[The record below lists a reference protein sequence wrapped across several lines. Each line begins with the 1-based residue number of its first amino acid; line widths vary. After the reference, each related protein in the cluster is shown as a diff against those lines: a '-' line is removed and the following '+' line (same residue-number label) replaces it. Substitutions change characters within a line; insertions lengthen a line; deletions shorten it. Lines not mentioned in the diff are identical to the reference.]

1 VVEFDKG
8 GVSVKTRAL
17 GLVLVFMSVCA
28 LSQVF
33 VSASVSLGYGFNN
46 EVVVGSVPKNST
58 SFVTFGPEFSV
69 QYGMRNGLKIG
80 AVAAFYSMILRLAG
94 GDLNAYIGS
103 VGVIASYRFNL
114 MDVATIEVLGN
125 AQIVPYGPSKS
136 LSPLGLSG
144 DGNLTGYTFGAA
156 GKMIFALQENV
167 SIAAGAGVEFYRLEI
182 PLRQVTINS
191 VLVPVSVTLSYEF

>member
-1 VVEFDKG
+1 
-8 GVSVKTRAL
+8 VKTRAL
-17 GLVLVFMSVCA
+17 GLVLIFMSVCV

-33 VSASVSLGYGFNN
+33 VSASASLGYGFNN
-46 EVVVGSVPKNST
+46 EVVVGSVSKNST
-58 SFVTFGPEFSV
+58 SFVVFGPEFCV

-80 AVAAFYSMILRLAG
+80 ALAALYSTILKLDG
-94 GDLNAYIGS
+94 GDLNAYIGT

-125 AQIVPYGPSKS
+125 ARIVPYGPLKS

-144 DGNLTGYTFGAA
+144 SGNLTGYTFGTA
-156 GKMIFALQENV
+156 GKMIFALEENT
-167 SIAAGAGVEFYRLEI
+167 SISAGAGVEFYRLEI

-191 VLVPVSVTLSYEF
+191 VSVPVSVMLTYEF